1 MSAPFIRLPGTASTS
16 TATMNYAAG
25 AQTQFKLQPNE
36 FPPFPSHA
44 HDSPLN
50 RPLMDPGD
58 MCLDS
63 SAWGAKMHNRLT
75 ARAAESHAMHRA
87 PTQAVLFDQLVDG
100 DSCASDD
107 DGTHTPPAVHVI
119 APSPT
124 PSDEDAE
131 RLNDQFDGM
140 DFVDGTVDA
149 TAGDWHIR
157 DPLMQSL
164 SPVPLM
170 QSLSP
175 VGSLGS
181 SSPAIMHATPATP
194 FQFHQPPPLVTPG
207 EAYWHACAEHWHACA
222 EHWHN
227 MCLDMQRHVS
237 LVCVPL
243 AAPNVAPP
251 FPYPH

>member
-58 MCLDS
+58 MCLNS

-75 ARAAESHAMHRA
+75 ARAAEAHAMHRA
-87 PTQAVLFDQLVDG
+87 PTQTVRFDQLVDG
-100 DSCASDD
+100 DSCTSDD

-131 RLNDQFDGM
+131 RLIDQFDGM

-164 SPVPLM
+164 SPV
-170 QSLSP
+170 
-175 VGSLGS
+175 GSLGS
-181 SSPAIMHATPATP
+181 SSPAIMHATP

-207 EAYWHACAEHWHACA
+207 EAYWRACA

-227 MCLDMQRHVS
+227 MCLEMQRHVS

-243 AAPNVAPP
+243 AAPNVTPP
-251 FPYPH
+251 FPSPH